1 MIAVSGLLYQLLLIQ
16 HTVCKN
22 LEKLLYQ
29 RSKLFGINYALTM
42 YFNLYRSYLGQ
53 ISFTAVLIFVK
64 YTYTFPI
71 RLLCS

>member
-1 MIAVSGLLYQLLLIQ
+1 MIAVSGLLYQLLLFQ

-22 LEKLLYQ
+22 LETLLYQ

-42 YFNLYRSYLGQ
+42 YLNLYRSDLGQ
-53 ISFTAVLIFVK
+53 ISFTAVFIFVN